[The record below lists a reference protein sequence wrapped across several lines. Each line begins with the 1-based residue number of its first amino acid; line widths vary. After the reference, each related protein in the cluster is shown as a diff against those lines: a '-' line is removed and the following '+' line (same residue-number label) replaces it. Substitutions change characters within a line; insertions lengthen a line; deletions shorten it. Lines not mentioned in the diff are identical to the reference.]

1 MKNLKDCYTLSNGV
15 KIPCVGFGTWQTPDG
30 KVAIE
35 SVEEALK
42 VGYRHIDTAA
52 IYGNEE
58 SVGIAI
64 KNSGIKREELFI
76 TTKVWNTDQGYE
88 STLKAFETSIK
99 KLGVDYVDLY
109 LIHWPVPKI
118 FKDSWEKVSIETY
131 KALEKLYK
139 DGKVKAIGVSNF
151 KTHHLQNIMDNCEI
165 VPMVNQI
172 EINPG
177 LNQEETIKFCKEN
190 NILLEAYSPLST
202 GNIFKVK
209 EMQAISEKY
218 NKTIAQVSLRWSL
231 EKGYLPLPKS
241 VTPSRIKE
249 NTEIFD
255 FELEAEDINFMDNLV
270 ECSGKGT
277 DSDNI
282 NF

>member
-1 MKNLKDCYTLSNGV
+1 M
-15 KIPCVGFGTWQTPDG
+15 
-30 KVAIE
+30 
-35 SVEEALK
+35 
-42 VGYRHIDTAA
+42 
-52 IYGNEE
+52 
-58 SVGIAI
+58 
-64 KNSGIKREELFI
+64 
-76 TTKVWNTDQGYE
+76 
-88 STLKAFETSIK
+88 
-99 KLGVDYVDLY
+99 
-109 LIHWPVPKI
+109 PKI
-118 FKDSWEKVSIETY
+118 FKDKWEKVSIETY

-139 DGKVKAIGVSNF
+139 DGKVKSIGVSYF
-151 KTHHLQNIMDNCEI
+151 KPHHLKNIIDNCEI

-202 GNIFKVK
+202 GRIFEVK
-209 EMQAISEKY
+209 EMQAMAEKY
-218 NKTIAQVSLRWSL
+218 NKTIAQVALRWSL

-255 FELEAEDINFMDNLV
+255 FKLEEEDIKFMDNLV

>member
-1 MKNLKDCYTLSNGV
+1 MKNLKGCYVLSNGV
-15 KIPCVGFGTWQTPDG
+15 NIPCVGFGTWQTPDG
-30 KVAIE
+30 EIAIE
-35 SVEEALK
+35 SVEAALK
-42 VGYRHIDTAA
+42 AGYRHIDTAA

-64 KNSGIKREELFI
+64 KNSNIKREELFI

-118 FKDSWEKVSIETY
+118 FKENWEKVSIETY

-139 DGKVKAIGVSNF
+139 DGKVKSIGVSNF
-151 KTHHLQNIMDNCEI
+151 KPHHLKNIINNCEI

-202 GNIFKVK
+202 GRIFEVK
-209 EMQAISEKY
+209 EMQSMAKKY

-255 FELEAEDINFMDNLV
+255 FKLEEEDIKFMDNLV

-282 NF
+282 NY

>member
-1 MKNLKDCYTLSNGV
+1 MKNLKDYYTLNNGV

-30 KVAIE
+30 NIAIE

-42 VGYRHIDTAA
+42 IGYRHIDTAA

-88 STLKAFETSIK
+88 STLRAFETSIK
-99 KLGVDYVDLY
+99 KLGIDYVDLY
-109 LIHWPVPKI
+109 LIHWPIPKI
-118 FKDSWEKVSIETY
+118 FKDNWQKVSIETY

-151 KTHHLQNIMDNCEI
+151 KPHHLQNIIDNCEI

-202 GNIFKVK
+202 GRIFEVK
-209 EMQAISEKY
+209 EMQAIAEKY

-255 FELEAEDINFMDNLV
+255 FVLEEEDINFMDNLV

>member
-1 MKNLKDCYTLSNGV
+1 MKDLKDCYILSNGV
-15 KIPCVGFGTWQTPDG
+15 EIPCVGFGTWQTTNG
-30 KVAIE
+30 KVAVE

-58 SVGIAI
+58 NVGIAI
-64 KNSGIKREELFI
+64 KNSGIKRENLFI

-88 STLKAFETSIK
+88 NTLKAFETSIK
-99 KLGVDYVDLY
+99 KLGVEYVDLY

-118 FKDSWEKVSIETY
+118 FKDNWESVSIETY

-151 KTHHLQNIMDNCEI
+151 KPHHLQNIIDNCEI
-165 VPMVNQI
+165 VPMINQI

-177 LNQEETIKFCKEN
+177 LNQEETIKFCREH

-202 GNIFKVK
+202 GRIFGVK
-209 EMQAISEKY
+209 EIQAMAKKY
-218 NKTIAQVSLRWSL
+218 NKSVAQVSLRWSL

-249 NTEIFD
+249 NTAIFD
-255 FELEAEDINFMDNLV
+255 FKLEAEDIKFMDNLV